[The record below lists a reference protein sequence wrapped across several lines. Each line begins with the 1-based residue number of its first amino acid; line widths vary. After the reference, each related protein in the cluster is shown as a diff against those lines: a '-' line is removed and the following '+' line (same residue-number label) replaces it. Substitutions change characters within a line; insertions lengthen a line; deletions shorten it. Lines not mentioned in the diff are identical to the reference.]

1 MSKLV
6 IDISPEE
13 SQRALTARER
23 VGLALLLVMFR
34 IVFPARYSHQLDTL
48 DEIFSELKK

>member
-6 IDISPEE
+6 IDINPEE
-13 SQRALTARER
+13 AQRTLTVRER

-34 IVFPARYSHQLDTL
+34 IVFPARYSHQLDNL
-48 DEIFSELKK
+48 DEMFSELKK